1 MGDIQQGVRE
11 SLRDLGITEPRTA
24 VEKLAI
30 LIAEVLDNEPDE
42 KTVAALSRELR
53 LTLDK
58 CADQP
63 ARTDSP
69 VEEIIRRQELCR
81 CY

>member
-1 MGDIQQGVRE
+1 MGQIQQGVRE

-24 VEKLAI
+24 IERLAI
-30 LIAEVLDNEPDE
+30 LIAEVLDSDPDD

-53 LTLDK
+53 LTLEK

-63 ARTDSP
+63 APESDP
-69 VEEIIRRQELCR
+69 VEEIISRQD
-81 CY
+81 